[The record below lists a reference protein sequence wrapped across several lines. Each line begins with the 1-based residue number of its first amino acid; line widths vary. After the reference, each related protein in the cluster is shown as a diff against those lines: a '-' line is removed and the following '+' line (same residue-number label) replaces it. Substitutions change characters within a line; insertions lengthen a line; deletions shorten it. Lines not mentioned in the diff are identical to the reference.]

1 MPTTT
6 PSHFT
11 SGELGDFLGIQA
23 WKISRLFELGI
34 VDEPD
39 RVGGRRLIPKWMI
52 PCIVS
57 ALQDRGWVAKTPEK
71 LPGVQESPREVSMS
85 QQTDAR

>member
-11 SGELGDFLGIQA
+11 SGELGDFLGVQA

-34 VDEPD
+34 VEDISNLTQRKIELFEEQDLLQAQQVLLLVKPVAH
-39 RVGGRRLIPKWMI
+39 RGSGGRL
-52 PCIVS
+52 
-57 ALQDRGWVAKTPEK
+57 
-71 LPGVQESPREVSMS
+71 
-85 QQTDAR
+85 